1 MFYWTNNTC
10 TIDWVKF
17 EKPCIFSYFWEDP
30 VYVSLK
36 SCIVHHR
43 SQNPSPE
50 LALKLEVWTNHRP
63 GLAMLGSDWSKLAS
77 SSQAPGLGFDFCVE
91 LCNVLGLHIQGLPKN
106 NWKYRVFQIWPNL
119 AYRRQFLE
127 FFAILNLEV
136 KHFIVLIMK
145 TS

>member
-1 MFYWTNNTC
+1 MCFHSSLLVREVENLQIGSGVICFQREILGRDPRERDSGERFQREILERGRTC
-10 TIDWVKF
+10 GGIVLDRSPTYHI
-17 EKPCIFSYFWEDP
+17 
-30 VYVSLK
+30 SLK

-91 LCNVLGLHIQGLPKN
+91 LCNFLGLHIQGLPKN
-106 NWKYRVFQIWPNL
+106 N
-119 AYRRQFLE
+119 
-127 FFAILNLEV
+127 
-136 KHFIVLIMK
+136 
-145 TS
+145 

>member
-1 MFYWTNNTC
+1 MSL
-10 TIDWVKF
+10 DWVKF

-36 SCIVHHR
+36 SCIVYHR

-91 LCNVLGLHIQGLPKN
+91 LWHFLGLHIKGLPKN
-106 NWKYRVFQIWPNL
+106 N
-119 AYRRQFLE
+119 
-127 FFAILNLEV
+127 
-136 KHFIVLIMK
+136 
-145 TS
+145 